1 MIFNSYSKINL
12 TLKVNSKNNG
22 LHQIQSYYCLIDLT
36 DKIKITKF
44 RGNKDKVSF
53 KGPFAKLVKKKDNS
67 VINLLKILRSLKLI
81 SNYYSIRITKN
92 IPVFSGLGGGT
103 GNAAF
108 LLKHLLKNRINKNIF
123 YEVENKIGSDL
134 RLFFSKQGFLENLN
148 SIIELKKKQKLYFV
162 LIQPHIKCS
171 TKEIY
176 SRVKNYSKKEF
187 LVRGKNHK
195 KESFLRYL
203 SKNRNDLQ
211 LIVEKK
217 YPFIKKV
224 LADIKNEKG
233 CCFSRMTGSGSVCY
247 GLFKDKIAAKKA
259 FNKLKI
265 TYSKSWL
272 SFAKTV

>member
-134 RLFFSKQGFLENLN
+134 RLFFIF
-148 SIIELKKKQKLYFV
+148 
-162 LIQPHIKCS
+162 
-171 TKEIY
+171 
-176 SRVKNYSKKEF
+176 
-187 LVRGKNHK
+187 
-195 KESFLRYL
+195 
-203 SKNRNDLQ
+203 
-211 LIVEKK
+211 
-217 YPFIKKV
+217 
-224 LADIKNEKG
+224 
-233 CCFSRMTGSGSVCY
+233 
-247 GLFKDKIAAKKA
+247 
-259 FNKLKI
+259 
-265 TYSKSWL
+265 
-272 SFAKTV
+272 